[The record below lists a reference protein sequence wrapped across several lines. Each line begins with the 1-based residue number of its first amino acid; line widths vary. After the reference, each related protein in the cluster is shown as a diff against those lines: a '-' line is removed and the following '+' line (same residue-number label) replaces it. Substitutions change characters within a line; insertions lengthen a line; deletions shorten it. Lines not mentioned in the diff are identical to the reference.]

1 MSHELLQKTDYNT
14 EFTADI
20 VFELF
25 GRRPIY
31 FGSMISFILFTVP
44 CSIARDIQTLL
55 VARFF
60 EGFAGAAFLSVAGGT
75 VGDLFTHHELGPPML
90 LYTLSPL

>member
-1 MSHELLQKTDYNT
+1 MLQKTYYITRFIAN
-14 EFTADI
+14 I

-25 GRRPIY
+25 GRRAIY
-31 FGSMISFILFTVP
+31 FVSMISFISFTVP
-44 CSIARDIQTLL
+44 CSVARDIQTLL